1 MKMKVTMKMK
11 ARLPVPLDRRL
22 SEMSFLFAFGFRTG
36 IGGVPRE
43 NRKGTA

>member
-1 MKMKVTMKMK
+1 MKMQMNIK
-11 ARLPVPLDRRL
+11 ARLPVPLDRKL

-36 IGGVPRE
+36 IGWVPRE